1 MGRNTMQKLMTVTDD
16 PNFRSVL
23 EKQYGEYKD
32 IYNQAENKIN
42 AKKQNAKKI
51 NPIERASSYVMLNMQ
66 IMSDKSPSKLAEMII
81 QGSTMGVVDMTK
93 RLREYPDAPKDVR
106 ALGEKLL
113 KLEEYNV
120 TELKKYL

>member
-1 MGRNTMQKLMTVTDD
+1 MDGNLELLNYIYQNSEMGRNTMQKLMTVTDD

-66 IMSDKSPSKLAEMII
+66 IMSDKSPSKLSLIHI
-81 QGSTMGVVDMTK
+81 
-93 RLREYPDAPKDVR
+93 
-106 ALGEKLL
+106 
-113 KLEEYNV
+113 
-120 TELKKYL
+120 